1 VSAPRGTRRPVVLRR
16 VRCAGSALP
25 AGSVRQA
32 GRTCGRDVRGLSAG
46 ADPVAG
52 CTANKPIARCQA
64 LIIYYRPTMATPTG
78 SPNFTLPCTNTP

>member
-1 VSAPRGTRRPVVLRR
+1 VSAPRGPRRPVVLRR
-16 VRCAGSALP
+16 MRCAGSALP

-32 GRTCGRDVRGLSAG
+32 GRTCGRDVWGLSVG

-52 CTANKPIARCQA
+52 CRANKTYHA
-64 LIIYYRPTMATPTG
+64 LPSPHYLPTMATPTG